1 MSSGAMS
8 GEGGRD
14 PRAMQLVLELRQ
26 NGITDDKLIG
36 VMERLPRELFVPQAF
51 QPRAYENLALPI
63 GYHQTVSQPH
73 VVALM
78 TQALELNDR
87 CKVLEIGTGSGYQAA
102 VLAPLCRRLYSIERH
117 KGLLVEAENRFKQLR
132 IPNITTRLGDG
143 SKGWPEQAPF
153 DRIIVTAAAIDIPP
167 ILVEQMAVGGIMVV
181 PIGDDQ
187 HDQRLVKV
195 VRTEEGTRI
204 SDLGWVRF
212 VPFVE
217 GEAPDH

>member
-1 MSSGAMS
+1 MSDSEAA
-8 GEGGRD
+8 RD
-14 PRAMQLVLELRQ
+14 PRVMQLVLELRQ
-26 NGITDDKLIG
+26 NGITDDKLIE
-36 VMERLPRELFVPQAF
+36 VMERVPRSLFVPQAF
-51 QPRAYENLALPI
+51 QERAYENLALPI

-102 VLAPLCRRLYSIERH
+102 VLAPLCRRLYTIERH
-117 KGLLVEAENRFKQLR
+117 RSLSQEAEARFEQLR
-132 IPNITTRLGDG
+132 IRNITTRFGDG

-167 ILVEQMAVGGIMVV
+167 VLVDQLCMGGIMVV
-181 PIGDDQ
+181 PIGDEQ

-195 VRTEEGTRI
+195 VRTEDGTEI

-217 GEAPDH
+217 GEAPEH

>member
-1 MSSGAMS
+1 MASKNLGQNPGM
-8 GEGGRD
+8 
-14 PRAMQLVLELRQ
+14 MQLVLDLRQ
-26 NGITDDKLIG
+26 NGVAPAIIEI
-36 VMERLPRELFVPQAF
+36 MEKTPREMFVPQAF
-51 QPRAYENLALPI
+51 QDRAFENAALPI
-63 GYHQTVSQPH
+63 GHHQTISQPL
-73 VVALM
+73 VVAQM
-78 TQALELNDR
+78 TEALELNDR

-117 KGLLVEAENRFKQLR
+117 RNLQDEAIKRFEALR
-132 IPNITTRLGDG
+132 IHNITTRCGDG

-167 ILVEQMAVGGIMVV
+167 VLVDQLAIGGIMVV

-195 VRTEEGTRI
+195 VRGEHDSKI

-217 GEAPDH
+217 GEAPA

>member
-1 MSSGAMS
+1 MS
-8 GEGGRD
+8 GEGRD

-36 VMERLPRELFVPQAF
+36 VMERLPRDLFVPQAF
-51 QPRAYENLALPI
+51 QAKAYENLALPI

-78 TQALELNDR
+78 TQSLELNDR

-117 KGLLVEAENRFKQLR
+117 KGLLVEAEERFKKLR
-132 IPNITTRLGDG
+132 ITNITTRFGDG

-167 ILVEQMAVGGIMVV
+167 VLVAQLAVGGIMVV

-195 VRTEEGTRI
+195 VRTDDGTKI

-217 GEAPDH
+217 GEALDH

>member
-1 MSSGAMS
+1 MVGPSPSRNPGM
-8 GEGGRD
+8 
-14 PRAMQLVLELRQ
+14 MQLVLDLRQ
-26 NGITDDKLIG
+26 NGVAPDIIDI
-36 VMERLPRELFVPQAF
+36 MEKTPREMFVAQAF
-51 QPRAYENLALPI
+51 QDRAFENAALPI
-63 GYHQTVSQPH
+63 GHHQTISQPL
-73 VVALM
+73 VVAQM
-78 TQALELNDR
+78 TEALELNDR

-117 KGLLVEAENRFKQLR
+117 RNLQDEALKRFEALR
-132 IPNITTRLGDG
+132 IHNITTRCGDG

-167 ILVEQMAVGGIMVV
+167 VLVDQLAVGGIMVV

-195 VRTEEGTRI
+195 VRTEDDTKI

-217 GEAPDH
+217 GEAPA

>member
-1 MSSGAMS
+1 MSD
-8 GEGGRD
+8 GEATRD
-14 PRAMQLVLELRQ
+14 PRVMQLVLELRQ
-26 NGITDDKLIG
+26 NGITNEKLID
-36 VMERLPRELFVPQAF
+36 VMERLPRDMFVPQAF
-51 QPRAYENLALPI
+51 QDRAYENLALPI

-78 TQALELNDR
+78 TQALDLNDR

-102 VLAPLCRRLYSIERH
+102 VLAPLCRRLYTVERH
-117 KGLLVEAENRFKQLR
+117 RGLSEVAEERFKHLR
-132 IPNITTRLGDG
+132 IPNITTRFGDG

-167 ILVEQMAVGGIMVV
+167 VLVDQLCVGGIMVV

-195 VRTEEGTRI
+195 VRTETDTEI

-217 GEAPDH
+217 GEAPEH

>member
-1 MSSGAMS
+1 MTEAT
-8 GEGGRD
+8 RD
-14 PRAMQLVLELRQ
+14 PRVMQLVLELRQ
-26 NGITDDKLIG
+26 NGITDDKLIE
-36 VMERLPRELFVPQAF
+36 VMERLPRDLFVPQAF
-51 QPRAYENLALPI
+51 QERAYENLALPI

-117 KGLLVEAENRFKQLR
+117 RSLSQEAEARFEQLR
-132 IPNITTRLGDG
+132 IRNITTRFGDG

-167 ILVEQMAVGGIMVV
+167 VLVDQLCMGGIMVV
-181 PIGDDQ
+181 PIGDEQ

-195 VRTEEGTRI
+195 VRTENGTEI

-217 GEAPDH
+217 GEAPEH

>member
-1 MSSGAMS
+1 MNDDT
-8 GEGGRD
+8 RD
-14 PRAMQLVLELRQ
+14 PRAMQLILELRQ
-26 NGITDDKLIG
+26 NGITDDKLIT
-36 VMERLPRELFVPQAF
+36 VMERLPREMFVPQAF
-51 QPRAYENLALPI
+51 QASAYENLALPI

-102 VLAPLCRRLYSIERH
+102 ILAPLCRRLYSIERH
-117 KGLLVEAENRFKQLR
+117 KPLLHEAEERFKALR
-132 IPNITTRLGDG
+132 IPNITTRFGDG

-167 ILVEQMAVGGIMVV
+167 VLVDQLAIGGVMVV

-195 VRTEEGTRI
+195 VRTENDTEI

-217 GEAPDH
+217 GEAPEH

>member
-1 MSSGAMS
+1 MS
-8 GEGGRD
+8 GEGRD

-36 VMERLPRELFVPQAF
+36 VMERLPRDLFVPQAF
-51 QPRAYENLALPI
+51 QDKAYENLALPI

-78 TQALELNDR
+78 TQSLELNDR

-117 KGLLVEAENRFKQLR
+117 KGLLVEAEERFKKLR
-132 IPNITTRLGDG
+132 ITNITTRFGDG

-167 ILVEQMAVGGIMVV
+167 VLVAQLAVGGIMVV

-195 VRTEEGTRI
+195 VRTEDGTKI
-204 SDLGWVRF
+204 TDLGWVRF

-217 GEAPDH
+217 GEVLDH